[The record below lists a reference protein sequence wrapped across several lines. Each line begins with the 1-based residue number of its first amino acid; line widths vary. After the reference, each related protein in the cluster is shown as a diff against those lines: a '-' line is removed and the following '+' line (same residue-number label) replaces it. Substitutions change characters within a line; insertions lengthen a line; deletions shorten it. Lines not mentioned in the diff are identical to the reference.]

1 MSRFRLPRKLQ
12 RAKMA
17 LKRFTS
23 SFQSKLRSFSLSK
36 TIKTN
41 ASRLLAYCS
50 THLLLHFNKRSITR
64 PPHLHHPYRNFYQSH
79 SNKSQL
85 YNNFSAIYID
95 QLYASGSETRSTHT
109 KQLHAHAESSN
120 RGKAVVD
127 EKAMPSRRGEPR
139 EKSLYSIEDAWRE
152 AVAKS
157 PQLRPVD
164 ERAEEFIHKFHQDVK
179 LQKERST
186 LEFEEMLARGA

>member
-1 MSRFRLPRKLQ
+1 MFQMISFLCMNTFKTLYSF
-12 RAKMA
+12 A
-17 LKRFTS
+17 S
-23 SFQSKLRSFSLSK
+23 SFQQTLHYKITLS
-36 TIKTN
+36 
-41 ASRLLAYCS
+41 
-50 THLLLHFNKRSITR
+50 
-64 PPHLHHPYRNFYQSH
+64 PPALGNFYQSH

-120 RGKAVVD
+120 RGKAVAD
-127 EKAMPSRRGEPR
+127 EKAMPSGRGEPR

-164 ERAEEFIHKFHQDVK
+164 ERAEEFIHKFHQDTKV
-179 LQKERST
+179 QKERSI
-186 LEFEEMLARGA
+186 LEFEEMLARSA